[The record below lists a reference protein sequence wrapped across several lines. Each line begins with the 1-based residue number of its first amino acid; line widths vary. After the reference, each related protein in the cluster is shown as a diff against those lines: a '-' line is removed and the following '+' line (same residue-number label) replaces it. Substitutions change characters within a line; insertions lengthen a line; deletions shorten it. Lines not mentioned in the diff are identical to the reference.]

1 VDESF
6 SVDMTDHQFF
16 VERMSSVF
24 SSVCPRSLSVTRVSP
39 LVSESSG
46 YSFRLLPRSID
57 RRAEVVGTESP
68 HPRMKERVPSQTAV
82 GPPSLL
88 LGLGGHARRCD
99 YAK

>member
-6 SVDMTDHQFF
+6 SVDHD
-16 VERMSSVF
+16 RPISSSPKGGVPCF
-24 SSVCPRSLSVTRVSP
+24 LRFAPGAWVTRVSP

-82 GPPSLL
+82 GPTSIL